1 MISSTASV
9 QTGPDRPL
17 KLRADDV
24 EDLQI
29 VSALAQDAILP
40 AGEMTWDK
48 KRRRFACL
56 INRFRWESVREGE
69 QRDLH
74 LERVQAV
81 LAVDDVIAVRRQGPA
96 PEVSQDIVLS
106 LLMLSFKPDGDGMG
120 CVVLTFAG
128 DAAVEVEVEA
138 INITLQDVTCTYE
151 APSQRTPEHPE

>member
-1 MISSTASV
+1 MVSAARVRQGSE
-9 QTGPDRPL
+9 RPL

-24 EDLQI
+24 EDLQ
-29 VSALAQDAILP
+29 VLSALVQDAVLP
-40 AGEMTWDK
+40 ASEMTWDHK
-48 KRRRFACL
+48 WRRFACL
-56 INRFRWESVREGE
+56 INRFRWEAVQEGE
-69 QRDLH
+69 QRDVH

-96 PEVSQDIVLS
+96 PEVSQDVVLS
-106 LLMLSFKPDGDGMG
+106 LLMLSFQPDGDGMG

-151 APSQRTPEHPE
+151 APSRRPPEHPE

>member
-1 MISSTASV
+1 MASGACV
-9 QTGPDRPL
+9 QEGSDRPL

-29 VSALAQDAILP
+29 LSALVQDAVLP
-40 AGEMTWDK
+40 ASEMTWDH

-56 INRFRWESVREGE
+56 INRFRWEAVQEGDE
-69 QRDLH
+69 RDLH

-96 PEVSQDIVLS
+96 PDVSQDIVLS
-106 LLMLSFKPDGDGMG
+106 LLMLGFQPGGDGMG
-120 CVVLTFAG
+120 RVVLTFAG

-138 INITLQDVTCTYE
+138 INITLQDVTCTYD

>member
-1 MISSTASV
+1 MASAASV
-9 QTGPDRPL
+9 QGGSERPL
-17 KLRADDV
+17 RLRADDV

-29 VSALAQDAILP
+29 VSALAQDAVLP
-40 AGEMTWDK
+40 ASEMTWDH

-56 INRFRWESVREGE
+56 INRFRWEAAQESE

-81 LAVDDVIAVRRQGPA
+81 LAVDDVVAVRRQAPA
-96 PEVSQDIVLS
+96 PDVSQDIVLS
-106 LLMLSFKPDGDGMG
+106 LLMLSFQPDGDGMG
-120 CVVLTFAG
+120 RVVLTFAG

-138 INITLQDVTCTYE
+138 INVTLQDVTCTYE

>member
-1 MISSTASV
+1 MASAASA
-9 QTGPDRPL
+9 QEGSARPL

-40 AGEMTWDK
+40 ASEMTWDK

-56 INRFRWESVREGE
+56 INRFRWEAMQQGE
-69 QRDLH
+69 QRDLQ
-74 LERVQAV
+74 LDRAQSV

-96 PEVSQDIVLS
+96 PEGSQDIVLS
-106 LLMLSFKPDGDGMG
+106 LLMLSFQPDGDGMG
-120 CVVLTFAG
+120 RVVLTFAG
-128 DAAVEVEVEA
+128 DAAVEVEVET

>member
-1 MISSTASV
+1 MASAASV
-9 QTGPDRPL
+9 QIGSERPL

-29 VSALAQDAILP
+29 LSALAQDAVLP
-40 AGEMTWDK
+40 ASEMTWDK

-56 INRFRWESVREGE
+56 INRFRWEAMQEGE

-74 LERVQAV
+74 LERVRAV
-81 LAVDDVIAVRRQGPA
+81 LAVEDVIAVRRQGPA
-96 PEVSQDIVLS
+96 PEVSRDIVLS
-106 LLMLSFKPDGDGMG
+106 LLMLSFQPDGDGTG
-120 CVVLTFAG
+120 RVVLTFAG

-138 INITLQDVTCTYE
+138 INITFQDVTCTYE

>member
-1 MISSTASV
+1 MASAASV
-9 QTGPDRPL
+9 QEGSARPL

-40 AGEMTWDK
+40 ASEMTWDK

-56 INRFRWESVREGE
+56 INRFRWEAAQLGE
-69 QRDLH
+69 QRGLH
-74 LERVQAV
+74 QERVQAV

-106 LLMLSFKPDGDGMG
+106 LLMLSFQPAGDGTG
-120 CVVLTFAG
+120 RVVLTFAG
-128 DAAVEVEVEA
+128 HAAVEVEVETV
-138 INITLQDVTCTYE
+138 NITLQDVTCTYE
-151 APSQRTPEHPE
+151 AHSQRTPEHPE

>member
-1 MISSTASV
+1 MASAARV
-9 QTGPDRPL
+9 RGGSERPL

-29 VSALAQDAILP
+29 VSALAQDAVLP
-40 AGEMTWDK
+40 ASEMTWDH

-56 INRFRWESVREGE
+56 INRFRWEAVQESE

-81 LAVDDVIAVRRQGPA
+81 LAVDDVVAVRRQAPA

-106 LLMLSFKPDGDGMG
+106 LLMLSFQPDGDGMG
-120 CVVLTFAG
+120 RVVLTFAG

-138 INITLQDVTCTYE
+138 INVTLQDVTCTYE
-151 APSQRTPEHPE
+151 APSQRTPGHPE